1 VTETRS
7 SNDYLL
13 WVGMLY
19 YSIKNDMIKKS
30 EVQKNEVQKSEER
43 DDL

>member
-1 VTETRS
+1 VTENRS

-30 EVQKNEVQKSEER
+30 EVQKTRFKKWGER
-43 DDL
+43 WPI